1 MLAHHPLTGQPI
13 KIMRTGPPLHADNKT
28 LVWIRGS
35 FTAGSW
41 ARWFTVVSDISGVA
55 VVGDVSKI
63 TAIVLTKD
71 SPVEEWLPVLPTIMT
86 ESSGTLLV
94 APARVL
100 DLLSHRGFKRAANV
114 VTTEDLYDS
123 YPFLGSALT
132 AEDDV
137 ATVVCALAHILR
149 MNRIAWHLPE
159 NYGNKARRGIVTA
172 AWQRL
177 LEGRFLELDAAAS
190 DSIVPRTWLI
200 QQYFHHKTTRR
211 AREIFSCLEKNIES
225 PFIDHI
231 ILLNEQEYS
240 EIPASSKVTVLNHP
254 HRMTYYDVLKTAL
267 ERVPAGDIVVFSNSD
282 IYFDESL
289 LNLWRLQIEER
300 RMFLALLRWEG
311 STIFGPRADSQDTW
325 ICARN
330 SLDWTLDRSE
340 FDFPFGK
347 PGCDNVITY
356 LMMKHRML
364 IVNPAY
370 TIITHHLHSSNV
382 RNYDPKD
389 VLYRPIY
396 VYVEPVAIQSLSLCT
411 RFDTKLPE
419 GVNKELTTHMGDSFT
434 RVIEGVEDTHVNT
447 CVSMLQHGGHN
458 GYVHGGSNLYTPSCL
473 FPGLYHCK
481 EGAFATVSG
490 LVYTFT
496 KMWGGNKAWETL
508 WNESNVD
515 SLTPA
520 VYVPKLLVYPTDSSV
535 VNNLGAW
542 VLHYLPRVALLRKVL
557 AKRGI
562 VAEFLVPQTQYIGD
576 FLNDCVWDGKNIT
589 VVPMMTDM
597 NYYSDDMWVVP
608 PTDTVVSPVTRE
620 DVQLLRSIMNK
631 TDEKGGIEKKEEPV
645 VTFCVSDNED
655 DVCNRTWAD
664 SVAEHIF
671 GSGWRVQYVS
681 DTTSPVALRRAFS
694 VSAWIVGSG
703 ASLDFMWFAPEKTR
717 VMEFQRVDTPT
728 DVHIHLA
735 GACGHTYILGG
746 LVREPLP
753 VARQNAMLA
762 VGKAIQKY
770 GFKETLDA
778 TRATK
783 RVEKPTIVMP
793 AGTGLNGI
801 FHHVGDTFREMVML
815 WKERGYIH
823 VNTSEDTHY
832 CWWDG
837 VGGILLYDRPT
848 VRWWNSD
855 VPYQMALFGNCA
867 PPGPETQRI
876 KQSVW
881 SFWGRSPRALER
893 VSETSNNLRGYDS
906 RAVASLFL
914 GKVEN
919 GVQRAART
927 GADWKT
933 AVDLFSMPFDS
944 TGAPYPFTQDQYL
957 EKLCNARFGLCLPGF
972 GPKCNREIEYF
983 ACGCVPI
990 VTPGVDMKGYL
1001 VPPLEG
1007 IHYFRASTPGEVQ
1020 RLVKDTKP
1028 EIWARMSAAGRSWW
1042 RTYASV
1048 EGFFRLTWARIEQ
1061 CRPYFAVGIPQE
1073 FRL

>member
-13 KIMRTGPPLHADNKT
+13 KIMRTAPALHADNKT

-35 FTAGSW
+35 FVTGDAW
-41 ARWFTVVSDISGVA
+41 TRWFTVVSDIRGVS
-55 VVGDVSKI
+55 VVTDPSKI
-63 TAIVLTKD
+63 TAVVLTKD
-71 SPVEEWLPVLPTIMT
+71 SPVDEWLPVLPTIMT
-86 ESSGTLLV
+86 ATSGTLLV
-94 APARVL
+94 APARTL
-100 DLLSHRGFKRAANV
+100 DLLSHRGFQRASNIL
-114 VTTEDLYDS
+114 TTEDLYDS

-132 AEDDV
+132 ADDD
-137 ATVVCALAHILR
+137 APTVVCALAHILR
-149 MNRIAWHLPE
+149 MNRIAWRVPDE
-159 NYGNKARRGIVTA
+159 GINKGRLDTLCTAWRRS
-172 AWQRL
+172 L
-177 LEGRFLELDAAAS
+177 DGRILELSDAAT
-190 DSIVPRTWLI
+190 DKVVPRTWLI

-211 AREIFSCLEKNIES
+211 AREIFTCLEKNLES
-225 PFIDHI
+225 PFIDNI

-240 EIPASSKVTVLNHP
+240 EIPTSSKLTILNHP
-254 HRMTYYDVLKTAL
+254 HRMTYYDVLKTAI
-267 ERVPAGDIVVFSNSD
+267 ERVPAGDFVLFSNSD

-300 RMFLALLRWEG
+300 RMFLALLRWESDG
-311 STIFGPRADSQDTW
+311 KIFGPRADSQDSW
-325 ICARN
+325 VCARN
-330 SLDWTLDRSE
+330 ALDWTLDRSE

-356 LMMKHRML
+356 LMMKHRLL
-364 IVNPAY
+364 ILNPAY
-370 TIITHHLHSSNV
+370 TIKTHHVHTSNV

-389 VLYRPIY
+389 VLYRPIF
-396 VYVEPVAIQSLSLCT
+396 VYVEPVAIQSLALQTQIIS
-411 RFDTKLPE
+411 KLPD
-419 GVNKELTTHMGDSFT
+419 GVKTELLTHMGTSFP
-434 RVIEGVEDTHVNT
+434 RVIEGVDDSHVNT
-447 CVSMLQHGGHN
+447 CISMLRHSGKN
-458 GYVHGGSNLYTPSCL
+458 GYVHGGNNLFTPTCL
-473 FPGLYHCK
+473 FPALYHCT
-481 EGAFATVSG
+481 EGAFATMEG

-496 KMWGGNKAWETL
+496 KMWGGNKAWEAM
-508 WNESNVD
+508 WNDSNVD
-515 SLTPA
+515 SLTAA
-520 VYVPKLLVYPTDSSV
+520 VYVPKLLVYPTSPTTA
-535 VNNLGAW
+535 NNLGMW
-542 VLHYLPRVALLRKVL
+542 VLHYLPRVTLLRKVL
-557 AKRGI
+557 ASRGI

-576 FLNDCVWDGKNIT
+576 FLNDCVWEGKNIT

-608 PTDTVVSPVTRE
+608 PTEFGSPVTRE
-620 DVQLLRSIMNK
+620 DIQLLRGVMNK
-631 TDEKGGIEKKEEPV
+631 EPRIAYDEPV
-645 VTFCVSDNED
+645 VTLCVSDNEEE
-655 DVCNRTWAD
+655 VCNRTWAD

-681 DTTSPVALRRAFS
+681 DTSSPVALRRAFS
-694 VSAWIVGSG
+694 VSSWIIGAGS
-703 ASLDFMWFAPEKTR
+703 ALNFMWCASEKTR
-717 VMEFQRVDTPT
+717 VMEFQRVDTPS
-728 DVHIHLA
+728 DEHIHLA
-735 GACGHTYILGG
+735 GACDHTYILGG

-770 GFKETLDA
+770 GFKDTLVA
-778 TRATK
+778 TRVVK
-783 RVEKPTIVMP
+783 KVEKPTIVLP
-793 AGTGLNGI
+793 AGAGLHGI
-801 FHHVGDTFREMVML
+801 FHHVGDTFREMAML
-815 WKERGYIH
+815 WKERGYLNI
-823 VNTSEDTHY
+823 NTSEDTQY

-848 VRWWNSD
+848 VRWWNPE

-867 PPGPETQRI
+867 PPGPEMQRI

-893 VSETSNNLRGYDS
+893 IAETSSNLRGYDS
-906 RAVASLFL
+906 RKVASLFL

-933 AVDLFSMPFDS
+933 AVELFSMPFDS
-944 TGAPYPFTQDQYL
+944 TGAPYPFTQEQYL

-990 VTPGVDMKGYL
+990 VLPGVDMKGYL
-1001 VPPLEG
+1001 VPPVEG
-1007 IHYFRASTPGEVQ
+1007 MHYLRASTPEDVQ
-1020 RLVKDTKP
+1020 RLVKETKP